1 MKVIAAYMLAI
12 LGGNTSPTA
21 GDVKKILG
29 SVGAEAD
36 NDRIELLLSQ
46 MKYKDINEVVASG
59 REKLASVVSSGGAV
73 AGVAPAAGNAGAAD
87 IASAEQK
94 KEEKVED
101 EEEED
106 GDLGDIF
113 GEGGLFGS
121 DD

>member
-1 MKVIAAYMLAI
+1 MKVIAAYMLAV

-21 GDVKKILG
+21 DDVKKILG
-29 SVGAEAD
+29 SVGAEVD

-46 MKYKDINEVVASG
+46 MKDKEINEVVASG
-59 REKLASVVSSGGAV
+59 REKLASVVPSGGAV

-87 IASAEQK
+87 TASAEQK

>member
-1 MKVIAAYMLAI
+1 MKVIAPYMLAV

-21 GDVKKILG
+21 DDVKKILG

-36 NDRIELLLSQ
+36 NDRIKLLLSQ
-46 MKYKDINEVVASG
+46 MKDKDINEVVASG
-59 REKLASVVSSGGAV
+59 REKLASVVPSGGAV

-87 IASAEQK
+87 TASAEQK
-94 KEEKVED
+94 KEGKVED

-113 GEGGLFGS
+113 GECGLFGY
-121 DD
+121 DY